1 MDCSPPGSSVHG
13 ILQARILEWVAIS
26 FSRESFWSRDHTQ
39 VSRIADRHFNLWA
52 TREAQEDSITPLPLC
67 KTTLSI
73 WDVSS
78 SSGGAWPSLSSCSG
92 RPQCACGQAI
102 SLQPLYSLM
111 ASTSPTSRPF
121 HFSHLHT
128 GPFARPAPPK
138 TASNSLTTAAHL
150 SSSLMSLMGLNLIF
164 HLIESSG
171 TLVSPL
177 SHRLSAPHGLIFFLA
192 WADALINGPKHSFI
206 NSSPIAPS
214 LPGRTAGLDTS
225 QYLPSAPRPLLKL
238 TRSHHKTWGLGAQI
252 PGLQP
257 HIHL

>member
-1 MDCSPPGSSVHG
+1 
-13 ILQARILEWVAIS
+13 
-26 FSRESFWSRDHTQ
+26 
-39 VSRIADRHFNLWA
+39 
-52 TREAQEDSITPLPLC
+52 
-67 KTTLSI
+67 
-73 WDVSS
+73 
-78 SSGGAWPSLSSCSG
+78 
-92 RPQCACGQAI
+92 
-102 SLQPLYSLM
+102 M
-111 ASTSPTSRPF
+111 ASISPTSRPF

-177 SHRLSAPHGLIFFLA
+177 SHRLSAPHGLIFLA

-214 LPGRTAGLDTS
+214 LPGRTAGLDTF

-238 TRSHHKTWGLGAQI
+238 TRSKSQNVGSWRPNSWPPTSYMPLKQYDIPLLGLDWLLPTAFTDQAKLSPLSSSSKT
-252 PGLQP
+252 
-257 HIHL
+257 HL